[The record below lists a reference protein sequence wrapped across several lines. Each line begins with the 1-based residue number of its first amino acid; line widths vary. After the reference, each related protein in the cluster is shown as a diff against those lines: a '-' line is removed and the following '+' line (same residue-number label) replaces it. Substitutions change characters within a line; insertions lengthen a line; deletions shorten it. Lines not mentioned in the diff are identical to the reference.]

1 MRVFPRT
8 ASNSLLLL
16 VCGFLFL
23 THRISAQV
31 VIDQSRTPTG
41 QARQIKYFSLEHRS
55 ADLINNADQ
64 ELLHARKKELVGEA
78 QFYGYDI
85 TTTGWTYDQAICPQ
99 LPNSLLLHYLNKFP
113 DGSQSQ
119 FTALIPRGAGRV
131 RIVPVL
137 YRNSSPYSPAVKNPR
152 NFAIFNSLV
161 PADIAKKDSDP
172 EGSWLSL
179 GVCYAEVVG
188 GRPNVPDDPS
198 LDTATIKAPVATYR
212 YDAAT
217 KQKQVQFSDR
227 DSSKIFKIWTVSLS
241 DDGRVTGA
249 SNEDY
254 ATYVARIVQLPSPP
268 GTETPPPSR
277 VIPNPPEPPP
287 MVAPAPPPSMK

>member
-1 MRVFPRT
+1 MRDFPRT
-8 ASNSLLLL
+8 ASNSLLLVL
-16 VCGFLFL
+16 CGLL
-23 THRISAQV
+23 LQARWVSAQV
-31 VIDQSRTPTG
+31 VIDQSKG
-41 QARQIKYFSLEHRS
+41 QARQIKYFSLEHREAKHIDD
-55 ADLINNADQ
+55 ADR
-64 ELLHARKKELVGEA
+64 ELLHGRMKELIAEA
-78 QFYGYDI
+78 QFFGYDI
-85 TTTGWTYDQAICPQ
+85 LTPGWTYDQAICPL
-99 LPNSLLLHYLNKFP
+99 LPNTLLLHYLNKFP
-113 DGSQSQ
+113 DGSESL

-161 PADIAKKDSDP
+161 PGDIAKKDSDP

-188 GRPNVPDDPS
+188 GRPNVPDEPS

-227 DSSKIFKIWTVSLS
+227 DSPKIFKIWTISLS
-241 DDGRVTGA
+241 EGGRVTDA
-249 SNEDY
+249 VNEDY
-254 ATYVARIVQLPSPP
+254 ATYVAHIVQPPYPP
-268 GTETPPPSR
+268 GTAAPPSSPPSR
-277 VIPNPPEPPP
+277 IIPEPPQ
-287 MVAPAPPPSMK
+287 PPSMITPASPPR